1 MWHKLEPKD
10 FERLLRSSG
19 AYQAVAAQAAIEHI
33 NRLIQVELKLEAEE
47 ARAVQVVDKLAIIET
62 DTSAASAEIRLQE
75 TFLID
80 ELAKKGI
87 QILGFRFRP
96 TRQNGY

>member
-10 FERLLRSSG
+10 FERLLRTSG

-33 NRLIQVELKLEAEE
+33 NRLLETQLHLSEE
-47 ARAVQVVDKLAIIET
+47 DAQAVQVVEKIVLVET
-62 DTSAASAEIRLQE
+62 DVSAASAEIRLQE
-75 TFLID
+75 TFLVD

-87 QILGFRFRP
+87 QVMGFRFRSKQ
-96 TRQNGY
+96 RRS